1 MKKTIVIGI
10 DPDVKKSGVAIND
23 KSTGI
28 ITSFSF
34 PFPELLDFLKDVST
48 RFDATIYV
56 EASWLIKKSNFHGG
70 NTRVSSL
77 IAKHVGRNHQT
88 GILIVEMCK
97 HYGLNVIE
105 VEPLAKCWKGKDK
118 KITLDELKKF
128 AKVELPKKYL
138 KAELQEM
145 LDASLIAYVYG
156 E

>member
-1 MKKTIVIGI
+1 MKTKIIIGI

-23 KSTGI
+23 KSTGV

-34 PFPELLDFLKDVST
+34 AFPELLDFIKEAST
-48 RFDATIYV
+48 IFDATIYV

-97 HYGLNVIE
+97 HYGLDVVEI
-105 VEPLAKCWKGKDK
+105 EPLAKCWKGKDK

-145 LDASLIAYVYG
+145 LDAALIAYVYG
-156 E
+156 K

>member
-1 MKKTIVIGI
+1 MKTKIIIGI

-23 KSTGI
+23 KSTGV

-34 PFPELLDFLKDVST
+34 AFPELLDFIKEASTIFDV
-48 RFDATIYV
+48 TIYV

-97 HYGLNVIE
+97 HYGLNVVEI
-105 VEPLAKCWKGKDK
+105 EPLAKCWKGKDK

-145 LDASLIAYVYG
+145 LDAALIAYVYG

>member
-1 MKKTIVIGI
+1 MKTTIIIGI

-28 ITSFSF
+28 ISASSFY
-34 PFPELLDFLKDVST
+34 FPELLDFLKDVSAK
-48 RFDATIYV
+48 FDTTIYV

-97 HYGLNVIE
+97 HYGLNVVEI
-105 VEPLAKCWKGKDK
+105 EPLAKCWKGKDK

>member
-145 LDASLIAYVYG
+145 LDAALIAYVYG

>member
-1 MKKTIVIGI
+1 MKAKIIIGI
-10 DPDVKKSGVAIND
+10 DPDVKKSGVARND

-28 ITSFSF
+28 ITSFTF
-34 PFPELLDFLKDVST
+34 PFPDLLDFLKDVST

-97 HYGLNVIE
+97 HYGLNVVEI
-105 VEPLAKCWKGKDK
+105 EPLAKCWKGKDK

-128 AKVELPKKYL
+128 AKVELPNKYL

-145 LDASLIAYVYG
+145 LDAALIAYVYG

>member
-1 MKKTIVIGI
+1 MKTKIIIGI

-23 KSTGI
+23 KNTGA

-34 PFPELLDFLKDVST
+34 AFPELLDFLKYVST
-48 RFDATIYV
+48 RFEATIYV

-88 GILIVEMCK
+88 GILITEMCK
-97 HYGLNVIE
+97 YYGLNVVEI
-105 VEPLAKCWKGKDK
+105 EPLAKCWKGKDK

-145 LDASLIAYVYG
+145 LDAALIAYVYG

>member
-1 MKKTIVIGI
+1 MKTTIVIGI

-97 HYGLNVIE
+97 HYGLNVVEI
-105 VEPLAKCWKGKDK
+105 EPLAKCWKGKDK

-128 AKVELPKKYL
+128 AKVELPNKYL

-145 LDASLIAYVYG
+145 LDASLIVYVYG

>member
-1 MKKTIVIGI
+1 MKTKIIIGI
-10 DPDVKKSGVAIND
+10 DPDVKKSGVAIYD
-23 KSTGI
+23 KSTDV

-34 PFPELLDFLKDVST
+34 AFPELLDFIKEAST
-48 RFDATIYV
+48 IFDATIYV

-97 HYGLNVIE
+97 HYGLNVVEI
-105 VEPLAKCWKGKDK
+105 EPLAKCWKGKDK

-145 LDASLIAYVYG
+145 LDAALIAYVYG

>member
-1 MKKTIVIGI
+1 M
-10 DPDVKKSGVAIND
+10 
-23 KSTGI
+23 
-28 ITSFSF
+28 
-34 PFPELLDFLKDVST
+34 
-48 RFDATIYV
+48 
-56 EASWLIKKSNFHGG
+56 IKKSNFHGG

-88 GILIVEMCK
+88 GILIAEMCK
-97 HYGLNVIE
+97 HYGLNVVEI
-105 VEPLAKCWKGKDK
+105 EPLAKCWKGKDK

-145 LDASLIAYVYG
+145 LDAALIAYVYG

>member
-1 MKKTIVIGI
+1 MKQSIIIGI

-48 RFDATIYV
+48 RFGATIYV

-97 HYGLNVIE
+97 YYGLNVIE

-128 AKVELPKKYL
+128 AKVELPNKYL

-145 LDASLIAYVYG
+145 LDAALIAYVYG

>member
-1 MKKTIVIGI
+1 MKQSIIIGI

-105 VEPLAKCWKGKDK
+105 FEPLAKCWKGKDK

>member
-1 MKKTIVIGI
+1 MKTKIIIGI

-28 ITSFSF
+28 VSASSFC
-34 PFPELLDFLKDVST
+34 FPELLDFLKDVST
-48 RFDATIYV
+48 RFDAIIYV

-88 GILIVEMCK
+88 GILIAEMCK
-97 HYGLNVIE
+97 HYGLNVVEI
-105 VEPLAKCWKGKDK
+105 EPLAKCWKGKDK
-118 KITLDELKKF
+118 KITLDELKRF

-145 LDASLIAYVYG
+145 LDAALIAYVYG

>member
-1 MKKTIVIGI
+1 MKTKIIIGI

-34 PFPELLDFLKDVST
+34 AFPDLLDFLKDVSI

-97 HYGLNVIE
+97 HYGLDVVEI
-105 VEPLAKCWKGKDK
+105 EPLAKCWKGKDK

-128 AKVELPKKYL
+128 AKVELPNKYL
-138 KAELQEM
+138 KSELQEM
-145 LDASLIAYVYG
+145 LDVSLIAYVYG